1 MSEQVILI
9 AEDEQMIAELE
20 RDYLEA
26 SGYHV
31 DIAADGKECIR
42 KFMSGSYDMVLL
54 DVMLPEVDGFEIC
67 RTIRMSSNVPVMM
80 ITARKEDIDKIRG
93 LGLGADDY
101 MVKPF
106 SPPEM
111 VARVKAHIGLHERLS
126 GTAPVSDGAYKAK
139 VIRNGG
145 LAIHPDEFRV
155 FMGEKE
161 ILLVKKEFELLLF
174 FAENLG
180 IVFSK
185 DNLFEKVWG
194 IDAIGDTSTVTVH
207 IKRLRDKLRDAGAED
222 EYIETVWGTGYRMK
236 AIDK

>member
-126 GTAPVSDGAYKAK
+126 GAAPVSDGAYKTK
-139 VIRNGG
+139 VIRNGE

-222 EYIETVWGTGYRMK
+222 EYIETV
-236 AIDK
+236 